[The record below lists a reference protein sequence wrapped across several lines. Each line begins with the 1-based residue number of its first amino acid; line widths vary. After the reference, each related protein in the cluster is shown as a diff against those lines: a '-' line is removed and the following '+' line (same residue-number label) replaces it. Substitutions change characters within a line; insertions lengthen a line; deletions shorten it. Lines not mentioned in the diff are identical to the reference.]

1 MQTHYRLPPLF
12 FPMKNII
19 TLLASIL
26 LLLSCGGDDDV
37 KNVPSPDPTPPISI
51 KLESQSISNGDEV
64 DVNKT
69 NKLTLTYNINV
80 KVYSYADITLN
91 GSKVQAK
98 VNADNSKAI
107 DVYLKLKYNTSYTL
121 QMSEGAVVA
130 AEDHTIKSPAY
141 TLTFKTKEENQPGDA
156 VSNISSTPVVATTDA
171 AIRLY
176 KFLLSNYQKNIIT
189 GMMAEVN
196 WNNTESEKV
205 YKMVGKYPAING
217 YDYIHLPYTSSGGWI
232 DYGNITPVKTW
243 ADNKGIVTIGWH
255 WNAPSTQD
263 GTDYGFYKGTDS
275 SKGETTFKIANAV
288 TEGTWENQFIKDD
301 LQKITPYLKLLK
313 DAGIPVLWR
322 PLHEASGGWFWW
334 GAGTADQCKKLWVM
348 MFDTFK
354 AAGLT
359 NLIWVWTDDK
369 KSWYPGDA
377 YVDIVGCDIY
387 GDTAA
392 ECAVKYNN
400 MQKDYS
406 TKMVALTE
414 CGYSIYANRNIADI
428 AAQWKAGALWSFFMP
443 WYNAETH
450 APQTWWYQIKS
461 ASNVIWREDVNF

>member
-1 MQTHYRLPPLF
+1 
-12 FPMKNII
+12 MKKLLM
-19 TLLASIL
+19 TLLATL
-26 LLLSCGGDDDV
+26 LMVACGGDDDV
-37 KNVPSPDPTPPISI
+37 KSTPTPDPTPPISI
-51 KLESQSISNGDEV
+51 SLQSQSISNGDEV
-64 DVNKT
+64 DANKT
-69 NKLTLTYNINV
+69 TILTLTYNINV

-98 VNADNSKAI
+98 VNASNSKAI
-107 DVYLKLKYNTSYTL
+107 DLYMKLKYNTSYTL
-121 QMSEGAVVA
+121 QMTEGSVVA
-130 AEDHTIKSPAY
+130 AEDHTIKSPAF
-141 TLTFKTKEENQPGDA
+141 TLTFKTKEENQPEDA
-156 VSNISSTPVVATTDA
+156 VSNISSAPVAATTDA

-176 KFLLSNYQKNIIT
+176 NFLLSNYQKNIIT
-189 GMMAEVN
+189 GMMADVN

-217 YDYIHLPYTSSGGWI
+217 YDYIHLPFSGPSSWI
-232 DYGNITPVKTW
+232 NYGDITPVKTW

-255 WNAPSTQD
+255 WNVPSTQG

-275 SKGETTFKIANAV
+275 SQGQTTFKIARAV
-288 TEGTWENQFIKDD
+288 TEGTWENQQIKSD
-301 LQKITPYLKLLK
+301 LVTVANHLKLLK

-334 GAGTADQCKKLWVM
+334 GAGTAEQCKKLWVM
-348 MFDTFK
+348 MFDYFK
-354 AAGLT
+354 QQGLT

-414 CGYSIYANRNIADI
+414 CGYSSYTNRNIADI
-428 AAQWKAGALWSFFMP
+428 AAQWKAEAKWSFFMP
-443 WYNAETH
+443 WYNAEMH
-450 APQTWWYQIKS
+450 APKTWWNAIKN
-461 ASNVIWREDVNF
+461 ASNAIWREDVNF